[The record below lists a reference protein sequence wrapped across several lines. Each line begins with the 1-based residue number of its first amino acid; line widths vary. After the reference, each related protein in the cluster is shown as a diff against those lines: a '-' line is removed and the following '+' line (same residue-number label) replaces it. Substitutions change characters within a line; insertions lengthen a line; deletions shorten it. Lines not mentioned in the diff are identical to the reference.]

1 MSFKKRKRMDL
12 IECPPIRSHLLL
24 STYQKLLN
32 IQGNW
37 GSMDVYSQDVVIKS

>member
-12 IECPPIRSHLLL
+12 IECPPIPSHLLL

-32 IQGNW
+32 TQGNW